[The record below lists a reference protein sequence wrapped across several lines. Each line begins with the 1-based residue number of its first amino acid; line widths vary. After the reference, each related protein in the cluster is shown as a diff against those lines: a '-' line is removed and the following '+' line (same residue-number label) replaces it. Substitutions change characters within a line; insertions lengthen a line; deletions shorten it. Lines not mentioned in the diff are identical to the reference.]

1 MSELRALIREILV
14 EELAALRAAPAAT
27 PACEMVDVH
36 SDEALMAFARDLL
49 GRAND
54 PEFVRCVQS
63 GQHRFTL
70 APTVAQP
77 PGQRPAPP
85 PSFTPLPSPPPGR
98 GPAPAASFTLV
109 ASAPAE
115 APRFEKALV
124 TERDVA
130 AIPRDQSRIRL
141 ARNTRLT
148 PLASDELR
156 RRGIRIER
164 TQK

>member
-70 APTVAQP
+70 PPTPAPPT
-77 PGQRPAPP
+77 RPAPRILCP
-85 PSFTPLPSPPPGR
+85 PPRPATTAPRPRPRWRSPRVSGPRPPLRSPWWRQPPQRRRALKKPWSPNAMSPPFQETK
-98 GPAPAASFTLV
+98 AASGW
-109 ASAPAE
+109 PG
-115 APRFEKALV
+115 
-124 TERDVA
+124 
-130 AIPRDQSRIRL
+130 
-141 ARNTRLT
+141 T
-148 PLASDELR
+148 P
-156 RRGIRIER
+156 G
-164 TQK
+164 

>member
-77 PGQRPAPP
+77 PGQRPAPA
-85 PSFTPLPSPPPGR
+85 PSV
-98 GPAPAASFTLV
+98 TLV
-109 ASAPAE
+109 G
-115 APRFEKALV
+115 
-124 TERDVA
+124 
-130 AIPRDQSRIRL
+130 
-141 ARNTRLT
+141 
-148 PLASDELR
+148 R
-156 RRGIRIER
+156 RRGGRGGGAPLRSPWWRRPPQRRRALKKPWSPNAMSPPFQETKAASGSPGTPGRRRWPATNFRALPSASKIL
-164 TQK
+164 

>member
-77 PGQRPAPP
+77 PGAPP
-85 PSFTPLPSPPPGR
+85 RGR
-98 GPAPAASFTLV
+98 RPAPAASFTLV

>member
-77 PGQRPAPP
+77 PGQRPAP
-85 PSFTPLPSPPPGR
+85 
-98 GPAPAASFTLV
+98 AASFTLV